1 MGLDNFPISL
11 FSDIDENQLTALP
24 DGIGQLSKLDSL
36 EIAGKQLSALP
47 DGIGQLSNLSALD
60 IGHNQLSALPDWI
73 GQLSNLWSLSIGF
86 NQLSAL
92 PDRIGQLSNLFSLD
106 MWVNNQLSA
115 LPDRIEELSNLSAL
129 NITGN
134 QLSTLPDWI
143 GQLSNLTSLSIGG
156 NQISALPD
164 GIGQLSNL
172 SSLSIGFIEF
182 STLPDGIGQ
191 LSNLSSLS
199 IGFNQL
205 SALPDWIGQLSN
217 LSSLNIGGNQLSA
230 LPDGIGQLS
239 NLSSLSIGGNQ
250 LSALP
255 DGIEQL
261 SNLSSL
267 DIYNNQLSALPDGIE
282 QLSNLSSLNIR
293 NNQLSALPDWIGQ
306 LSNLSSLDITGNQL
320 SALPDGIGQLSNLS
334 SLSIGFNQLS
344 ALPDWIGQLSNLSS
358 LSIGGNQLSALP
370 DGIGQLSNL
379 SSLNI
384 RNNQLSALPDWIGQ
398 LSNLSSLDIRN
409 NQLSA
414 LPDGIGQLS
423 NLSSLDIGGNPLSAL
438 PDWIG
443 QLSNLSSLDIRN
455 NQLSTLPDWIGQ
467 LSNLSSL
474 DISYNKLSALPD
486 WIGQLSNLSSLDIRN
501 NQLSALPDW
510 IGQLSNL
517 SFLRIDE
524 NPLIDPPIEI
534 AKQGIE
540 AIRNYFEEKKK
551 VGSEKVYEAK
561 LLIVGE
567 PGAGK
572 TSLQRKLLNVN
583 SPLPEKDES
592 TKGIDIADWPYAY
605 ENDEI
610 TIHIWDFGGQQIL
623 KATHS
628 FFMNRGAVFVLLADS
643 RSDNTDY
650 FDWLYRIETFAGD
663 SPVILVHNEHDD
675 RPKEINMNQLSQRF
689 PEIQSPL
696 RCNLAKVKIE
706 ERGNEFSEVVN
717 KIQYEIS
724 RLDVM
729 GQELPKSW
737 VSIRNKL
744 VKIADDGKFFISKE
758 KFLSI
763 CETSAIDRKKAKFI
777 SQYLHDIGAIL
788 HFQDDPI
795 LEHVVII
802 QPEWATDAVYQLI
815 EDVKILKNYG
825 RFAFNDLN
833 SIWTKECYQDQYHT
847 LIQLMKNFQLCYEIP
862 SQKGNYI
869 LPQLLRYQPQEYS
882 WDGEGNLFIEYVYP
896 DYYLT
901 DIMTRF
907 IVNSHDLIENHDFV
921 WRNGVVLA
929 KDEQRAEIVADEN
942 RQRIKVRI
950 SGDFKNNLLV
960 TIMDIFRKI
969 HKDYSKMKVE
979 LKVPCNCEKCSMT
992 LNPKLFDY
1000 EELLAYLKMN
1010 ITKTWCS
1017 NSGELIDIQELIDY
1031 YIPNQYKEN
1040 KNKNDQYDDIS
1051 YQPPVEFS

>member
-1 MGLDNFPISL
+1 MLSELDGRLGMDSEQGYQIALERIEEAKQTGATELNLQYLLLEEVPPSL
-11 FSDIDENQLTALP
+11 GELVQLEKLELNDNQLTT
-24 DGIGQLSKLDSL
+24 
-36 EIAGKQLSALP
+36 
-47 DGIGQLSNLSALD
+47 
-60 IGHNQLSALPDWI
+60 LPDWI
-73 GQLSNLWSLSIGF
+73 GQLSNLSSLYIDS

-92 PDRIGQLSNLFSLD
+92 PDRIGQLSNLS
-106 MWVNNQLSA
+106 S
-115 LPDRIEELSNLSAL
+115 L
-129 NITGN
+129 NI
-134 QLSTLPDWI
+134 SY
-143 GQLSNLTSLSIGG
+143 
-156 NQISALPD
+156 
-164 GIGQLSNL
+164 
-172 SSLSIGFIEF
+172 
-182 STLPDGIGQ
+182 
-191 LSNLSSLS
+191 
-199 IGFNQL
+199 NQL

-217 LSSLNIGGNQLSA
+217 LSSLNIRNNKLSA
-230 LPDGIGQLS
+230 LPDWIGQLS
-239 NLSSLSIGGNQ
+239 NLSSL
-250 LSALP
+250 
-255 DGIEQL
+255 
-261 SNLSSL
+261 
-267 DIYNNQLSALPDGIE
+267 
-282 QLSNLSSLNIR
+282 NIC

-306 LSNLSSLDITGNQL
+306 LSNLSSLNIRN
-320 SALPDGIGQLSNLS
+320 NK
-334 SLSIGFNQLS
+334 LS
-344 ALPDWIGQLSNLSS
+344 ALPDWIGQLSNLSYLNIRNNK
-358 LSIGGNQLSALP
+358 LSALPDWIGQLSNLSYLDIGSNQLSALP

-384 RNNQLSALPDWIGQ
+384 RNNKLSSLPDGIGQLSNLFSLDISGNQLSALPDWIGQ

-409 NQLSA
+409 NKLSALPDWIGQLSNLSYLDIGSNQLSA

-423 NLSSLDIGGNPLSAL
+423 NLSYLDISGNQLSSL
-438 PDWIG
+438 PDGIG
-443 QLSNLSSLDIRN
+443 QLSNLF
-455 NQLSTLPDWIGQ
+455 
-467 LSNLSSL
+467 SL
-474 DISYNKLSALPD
+474 DIS
-486 WIGQLSNLSSLDIRN
+486 G
-501 NQLSALPDW
+501 NQLSALPDG
-510 IGQLSNL
+510 IGQLSSL
-517 SFLRIDE
+517 SSLRIDE

-551 VGSEKVYEAK
+551 AGSEKVYEAK

-572 TSLQRKLLNVN
+572 TSLQRKLLNIN

-592 TKGIDIADWPYAY
+592 TKGIDIADWPYVY
-605 ENDEI
+605 ENHEI

-744 VKIADDGKFFISKE
+744 VKLADDGKFFISKE

-896 DYYLT
+896 DYYLP

-979 LKVPCNCEKCSMT
+979 LKVPCNCEECSMT

-1000 EELLAYLKMN
+1000 EELLAYLKKN
-1010 ITKTWCS
+1010 ITKIWCS
-1017 NSGELIDIQELIDY
+1017 NSGKLIDIQELIDY

-1040 KNKNDQYDDIS
+1040 KNKNDQCDDIS